1 MPIRPVINCFCR
13 CVQPVV
19 PVPKWHVDR
28 LTMHQYGHTIIRMA
42 TPTIKSTYSL
52 DPRTVRDLER
62 LARRFGTSK
71 SEVLRRAVQSLAR
84 QESDP
89 EATGLH
95 ALDALQQSAGLTE
108 EQAEDWAAQVRRE
121 RAEMSRGRMDG

>member
-1 MPIRPVINCFCR
+1 M
-13 CVQPVV
+13 
-19 PVPKWHVDR
+19 
-28 LTMHQYGHTIIRMA
+28 LEYGHTINRMA

-71 SEVLRRAVQSLAR
+71 SEVLRRAVQSLER
-84 QESDP
+84 QESEP
-89 EATGLH
+89 EANGLH
-95 ALDALQQSAGLTE
+95 ALDELQQSAGLTE
-108 EQAEDWAAQVRRE
+108 QQAEDWAAQVRRE